1 MELILQYKKFFEICR
16 HDVNSLFYYWPSESF
31 RIYKLSGVQ
40 YASTWCQEALDFA
53 YRVIKINFMVLDY
66 PDVDPAG
73 QEMDDIF
80 KKMSDN
86 SPNNADG
93 GAIWSTYQFYL
104 MEKGRNFIDAWLASG
119 DDRLFGQKLID
130 IFNAHNVGFDKQA
143 FYPVKY

>member
-1 MELILQYKKFFEICR
+1 VELILQYKKFFEICR
-16 HDVNSLFYYWPSESF
+16 HDVNSLLYFWPSESF
-31 RIYKLSGVQ
+31 RIYKLSGIE

-53 YRVIKINFMVLDY
+53 YRVIKINFMVVDY
-66 PDVDPAG
+66 PDADPTDE
-73 QEMDDIF
+73 EMNDIF
-80 KKMSDN
+80 EQMANN
-86 SPNNADG
+86 SPNIMDG
-93 GAIWSTYQFYL
+93 LVPWTSYQFYL

>member
-16 HDVNSLFYYWPSESF
+16 HDVNSLLYFWPSESF
-31 RIYKLSGVQ
+31 RIYKLSGVE

-53 YRVIKINFMVLDY
+53 YRVIKINFMVVDY
-66 PDVDPAG
+66 PDADPTDE
-73 QEMDDIF
+73 EMNDIF
-80 KKMSDN
+80 EQMANN
-86 SPNNADG
+86 SPNIMDG
-93 GAIWSTYQFYL
+93 LVPWTSYQLYL

-119 DDRLFGQKLID
+119 DDRLYGQKLID